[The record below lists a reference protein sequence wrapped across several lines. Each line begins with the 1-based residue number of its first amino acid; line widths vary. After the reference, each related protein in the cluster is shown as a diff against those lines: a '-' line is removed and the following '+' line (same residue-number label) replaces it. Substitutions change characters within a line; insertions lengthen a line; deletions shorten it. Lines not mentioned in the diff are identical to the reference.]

1 MSSADLGPFLRARRG
16 KVQPDDVGL
25 PSHTVRRVPG
35 LRREEVAMLAG
46 VSVDYYA
53 RLEQGR
59 ERTPSPSVLNAIAA
73 ALRLGPDERAHVF
86 RLTGLAPTS
95 TTPVPDAPS
104 PGLVELLEAWPHT
117 PAIVINRRLDVLA
130 HNALAAALHSPFAQ
144 VDNIARMTFLDPA
157 GTSFY
162 ARWDR
167 AAQACVAT
175 LRLALGHSESAD
187 AVRRLVVELSADSPS
202 FRRLWARHDVRGKT
216 SEIKEFIHP
225 DVGELALVYHTFD
238 VRGLPGAQ
246 LVVYQAPP
254 GSPAADKLRL
264 LASLHAP
271 TAP

>member
-1 MSSADLGPFLRARRG
+1 RRRPPDLLR
-16 KVQPDDVGL
+16 
-25 PSHTVRRVPG
+25 
-35 LRREEVAMLAG
+35 
-46 VSVDYYA
+46 
-53 RLEQGR
+53 
-59 ERTPSPSVLNAIAA
+59 SPC
-73 ALRLGPDERAHVF
+73 
-86 RLTGLAPTS
+86 
-95 TTPVPDAPS
+95 
-104 PGLVELLEAWPHT
+104 
-117 PAIVINRRLDVLA
+117 
-130 HNALAAALHSPFAQ
+130 AQ

-167 AAQACVAT
+167 AAEACVAT
-175 LRLALGHSESAD
+175 RRLALGHSESAD

-202 FRRLWARHDVRGKT
+202 SRRLWARHDVRGKT